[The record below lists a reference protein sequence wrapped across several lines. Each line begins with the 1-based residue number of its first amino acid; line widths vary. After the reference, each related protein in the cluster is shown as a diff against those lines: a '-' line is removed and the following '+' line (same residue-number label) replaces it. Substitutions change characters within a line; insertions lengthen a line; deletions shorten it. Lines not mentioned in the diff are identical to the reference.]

1 MGRANNRMNF
11 HLNRAIGAVAMMLGL
26 AATNVFGEPVP
37 EEFDQGA
44 VFTLIEEND
53 LIVDTDRNY
62 TQGLKMSFLH
72 RDGWLPGWVA
82 AVSDWLPTVGY
93 EDRVA
98 KFGYELG
105 QSIFTPGDTHTREL
119 LENDRPYAGWLHAG
133 LILQRR
139 GFTAGRF
146 LTLES
151 FQMDLGII
159 GPESLAEDAQNGVHK
174 LRHFALARGWGNQL
188 DTEPGLALKY
198 QRSVSFPLISGGRV
212 ADVIPSAGMS
222 LGNVET
228 SFRAGAM
235 LRVGTHLTRDFGP
248 QTISSLITTDGGRSR
263 SHPGMPVSLYAFA
276 GVEGW
281 MVPYSAF
288 LDGNL
293 FHDSHSVNREFW
305 VAEGKAGVA
314 VAFRFAEAGFC
325 LVSRSREFQE
335 QTKSH
340 SYGSLFVKVK
350 F

>member
-1 MGRANNRMNF
+1 MKFNFNRSI
-11 HLNRAIGAVAMMLGL
+11 RAVAFFLGL
-26 AATNVFGEPVP
+26 ASAHVSGEPVP
-37 EEFDQGA
+37 EEFDQGP
-44 VFTLIEEND
+44 VFTFIEEND

-62 TQGLKMSFLH
+62 TQGLKMSYLH
-72 RDGWLPGWVA
+72 RDGWLPGWVE
-82 AVSDWLPTVGY
+82 AVSKRLPALGY
-93 EDRVA
+93 TERVA

-105 QSIFTPGDTHTREL
+105 QSIFTPGDTETRQL
-119 LENDRPYAGWLHAG
+119 LEHDRPYAGWLHGG

-139 GFTAGRF
+139 GYTAGRF

-151 FQMDLGII
+151 FQMDLGVI
-159 GPESLAEDAQNGVHK
+159 GPESLAEDAQNGVHR
-174 LRHFALARGWGNQL
+174 LRHFKLARGWGNQL
-188 DTEPGLALKY
+188 DTEPGIALKY
-198 QRSVSFPLISGGRV
+198 QRSVSFPLISQGRI
-212 ADVIPSAGMS
+212 ADVIPSAGIS

-228 SFRAGAM
+228 SMRAGAM
-235 LRVGTHLTRDFGP
+235 LRIGTHLTRDFGP

-263 SHPGMPVSLYAFA
+263 SHPGMLVSVYAFA
-276 GVEGW
+276 AVEGW

-335 QTKSH
+335 QAKGH
-340 SYGSLFVKVK
+340 SYGSLFFKIK